1 MYGKKGK
8 SKKYN
13 GMGMQPAEKGMKI
26 PKYGK
31 GGKARMAKGSTKS
44 FNTDAQGFDKQPS

>member
-13 GMGMQPAEKGMKI
+13 GMAMQPAEKGMKV

-31 GGKARMAKGSTKS
+31 GGKVKMKKGGLKS
-44 FNTDAQGFDKQPS
+44 VNSDVQDFSRQPS